1 MKQEKKLLRIKELLA
16 QSSEQLREVTDVPQ
30 KEAMI
35 LLGEVL
41 GCEMSWLL
49 THSDDEISM
58 DDRFEQFLKRRT
70 NHEPLEYILERAS
83 FYDREFYVD
92 SRVLIPRPET
102 EILVDKA
109 VELAQTL
116 SEQAHIVEIG
126 SGSGIISIML
136 SLLLPKARFT
146 AVDISSDALHVS
158 RHNAQIH
165 GVSERITF
173 IESSYLDG
181 VQGEID
187 MIVSNPPYIANK
199 EPLGI
204 GLSYEPSLALYGGNR
219 GDEMLCHIIDLFL
232 ARKVKALA
240 CEMGYDQ
247 RQPMSIYAQSKGLV
261 IEFYKDLAGL
271 DRGFWIKEK
280 E

>member
-1 MKQEKKLLRIKELLA
+1 MLLRIKELLTR
-16 QSSEQLREVTDVPQ
+16 STEQLRDVTDIPQ

-35 LLGEVL
+35 LLAEVL
-41 GCEMSWLL
+41 DCEMSWLL
-49 THSDDEISM
+49 SHSNDEISI
-58 DDRFEQFLKRRT
+58 DKRFEQFLKRRA
-70 NHEPLEYILERAS
+70 NHEPLEYILGRAS

-109 VELAQTL
+109 VELAKKL
-116 SEQAHIVEIG
+116 PEEAHIVEIG
-126 SGSGIISIML
+126 CGSGIISIML
-136 SLLLPKARFT
+136 SLLLPKAKLT
-146 AVDISSDALHVS
+146 AVDISRGALDVS
-158 RHNAQIH
+158 RHNAQKY
-165 GVSERITF
+165 GLGERITF
-173 IESSYLDG
+173 IEGSYLDD

-187 MIVSNPPYIANK
+187 MIVSNPPYIANE

-204 GLSYEPSLALYGGNR
+204 GLSYEPSLALYGGNK

-232 ARKVKALA
+232 AHKVKVLA

-247 RQPMSIYAQSKGLV
+247 RQSMGAYAQARGLEV
-261 IEFYKDLAGL
+261 EFYKDLAGL

-280 E
+280 K